1 MRKIFF
7 FPRSAL
13 ASASRPFP
21 RCLHGDFTSS
31 KRSRYAAS
39 SIRLPT
45 QVIRPTD
52 FQDPTSS
59 RSWTPVSEGPSSE
72 PVLRP
77 FFLKTLFLSPSP
89 HFRAPF
95 QEDARFWPVFKKRPG
110 FGPFFVR
117 SPVLCPFFT
126 ESPFSDP
133 DFSVAYVI
141 SPDFSLNCSL
151 V

>member
-7 FPRSAL
+7 SPRSAL

-45 QVIRPTD
+45 QVFRPAD
-52 FQDPTSS
+52 FQDPISS
-59 RSWTPVSEGPSSE
+59 RSWTPFSPGPFSE

-77 FFLKTLFLSPSP
+77 FFPEDPILSPSP

-110 FGPFFVR
+110 FGPFFVK
-117 SPVLCPFFT
+117 SPVLCLFFT

-133 DFSVAYVI
+133 DFSLASVV
-141 SPDFSLNCSL
+141 
-151 V
+151 

>member
-13 ASASRPFP
+13 ASASWPFP

-45 QVIRPTD
+45 QVFRPAD
-52 FQDPTSS
+52 FQDPIRS
-59 RSWTPVSEGPSSE
+59 RSWTPYSQGPFSE

-77 FFLKTLFLSPSP
+77 FFFLKTLFLSPNP
-89 HFRAPF
+89 HFRAH
-95 QEDARFWPVFKKRPG
+95 FKKTPAFGPFFKKKPG
-110 FGPFFVR
+110 FGPFSR
-117 SPVLCPFFT
+117 KSPVLDHFHGKPPFGPGF
-126 ESPFSDP
+126 
-133 DFSVAYVI
+133 
-141 SPDFSLNCSL
+141 
-151 V
+151 